1 MRVADIAERVVA
13 LHDALIEQYA
23 GHTQD
28 EQAITDFIDT
38 LKQYTS
44 SVALAASQSI
54 AEMLGI
60 ESDIRMLELTERQ
73 YRRLEE
79 SGTLSDYID
88 GREKL
93 DD

>member
-13 LHDALIEQYA
+13 LHDALIEMYA

-38 LKQYTS
+38 LKQYTTC
-44 SVALAASQSI
+44 VALAASQSI
-54 AEMLGI
+54 AEMLGV
-60 ESDIRMLELTERQ
+60 DADVRMLELTERQ